1 MKKLAAVLISLAAAV
16 MIVMFSGYKGA
27 VQEILSGVPIREK
40 TLLDQRVERISSESL
55 PVHKIYRSGEL
66 IGVLTDEK
74 SLRDY
79 LRTKY
84 NREYKADYPH
94 GDLQLDTD
102 MYVTSEQSYF
112 VYENIDDQI
121 IDYIDKNDL
130 VSVHTTAIEFA
141 ENGNVYAVIHVSD
154 EKLYQEAIQEYL
166 TYFIDSNELSLLNS
180 GKSTPELHTYGSRTV
195 GLTILQDITVTEA
208 YAKPAEIMTT
218 KDEILEYLEYG
229 DTKEKE
235 YYTVQMYDTVAGV
248 GAKNNGLSATQVMN
262 INRDKIKSVDQVLSA
277 GEELCVTYFTP
288 VIDVVVNR
296 ESMRKEIVYAE
307 TVYVEDEE
315 LRKGVSEQRQ
325 EGVNG
330 SKNSTYLERWINGVL
345 VSGTLQSSVDTLLPI
360 NEIVAVGTL
369 EIPGVGTG
377 QFRWPVDNPRISCG
391 WLCYWGHQAID
402 VQNKYDLWGNIYA
415 ADRGVIIENSYNGIS
430 GNYVYIDHNNGYIS
444 YYGHMNVRSPLEVGT
459 IVDKGDIIGQLGMTG
474 RATGP
479 HTHFW
484 IGTSY
489 YNKLNP
495 CDGFLDCAVIR

>member
-180 GKSTPELHTYGSRTV
+180 GKTTPELHTYGSRTV
-195 GLTILQDITVTEA
+195 GLTILQDIMVTEA

-218 KDEILEYLEYG
+218 KEEILEYLQEFQ
-229 DTKEKE
+229 TPLR
-235 YYTVQMYDTVAGV
+235 TVYRYDG
-248 GAKNNGLSATQVMN
+248 
-262 INRDKIKSVDQVLSA
+262 
-277 GEELCVTYFTP
+277 F
-288 VIDVVVNR
+288 VIDLIVMFYFYCVIKGPAVIGIRSVR
-296 ESMRKEIVYAE
+296 ESVAHRFHREDIPGRKEVARRKEIVIPP
-307 TVYVEDEE
+307 
-315 LRKGVSEQRQ
+315 LRR
-325 EGVNG
+325 
-330 SKNSTYLERWINGVL
+330 R
-345 VSGTLQSSVDTLLPI
+345 
-360 NEIVAVGTL
+360 
-369 EIPGVGTG
+369 
-377 QFRWPVDNPRISCG
+377 
-391 WLCYWGHQAID
+391 
-402 VQNKYDLWGNIYA
+402 
-415 ADRGVIIENSYNGIS
+415 
-430 GNYVYIDHNNGYIS
+430 
-444 YYGHMNVRSPLEVGT
+444 
-459 IVDKGDIIGQLGMTG
+459 
-474 RATGP
+474 
-479 HTHFW
+479 
-484 IGTSY
+484 
-489 YNKLNP
+489 
-495 CDGFLDCAVIR
+495 